1 MGKECHSLL
10 KGGKRER
17 KYNHRLSSSEIE
29 TLASICDVFLPPIPK
44 DSVTFTGNGD
54 QTDELIQSFF
64 QASGSQ
70 NYVPEEVRKKSIYLI
85 SLQLLKLVVHF

>member
-29 TLASICDVFLPPIPK
+29 TLASICDVFLPSIPK
-44 DSVTFTGNGD
+44 DSVTFKGIGD
-54 QTDELIQSFF
+54 QTDEQILSFL

-70 NYVPEEVRKKSIYLI
+70 NYVPEEVRKKSVHLI
-85 SLQLLKLVVHF
+85 SLQFLILVLHC